1 MLKILIILCLGQH
14 VVSVFM
20 VSYRWGETAV
30 PSEAENDSSIHLNM
44 ADISINNADNL
55 IVVKTKITASKKNQ
69 FRKGVDI
76 FIGGTYNQLCP
87 VEALMTYVAVRGQ
100 DDGLF
105 FNFKDDWFL
114 TKGRFVTS
122 VWEALI
128 APGIDAKKFAG
139 HSFQLG
145 AAATAAK
152 KAISAERIQIL
163 GRWES
168 SAYLL
173 HIRLSRKEL
182 SSVSK
187 LLSTR

>member
-1 MLKILIILCLGQH
+1 MKDFDRIMLRAACCLRFYGFLQ
-14 VVSVFM
+14 
-20 VSYRWGETAV
+20 
-30 PSEAENDSSIHLNM
+30 
-44 ADISINNADNL
+44 
-55 IVVKTKITASKKNQ
+55 
-69 FRKGVDI
+69 
-76 FIGGTYNQLCP
+76 
-87 VEALMTYVAVRGQ
+87 VEALMAYVAVRSQ

-105 FNFKDDWFL
+105 FHFKDDRFL

-128 APGIDAKKFAG
+128 AAGIDAKKFAG
-139 HSFQLG
+139 HSFQLR
-145 AAATAAK
+145 AATTAAK
-152 KAISAERIQIL
+152 KGISAERIQIL

-173 HIRLSRKEL
+173 YIRLSRKEL